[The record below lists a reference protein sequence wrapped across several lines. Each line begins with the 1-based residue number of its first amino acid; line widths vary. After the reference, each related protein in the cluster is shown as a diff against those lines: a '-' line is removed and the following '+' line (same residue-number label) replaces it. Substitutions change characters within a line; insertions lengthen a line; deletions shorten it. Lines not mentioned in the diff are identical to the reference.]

1 MATQKQ
7 VLSYTTADWT
17 SAVQTE
23 TVFTCPS
30 GKIARIEF
38 NYINTQRSSAGTNSY
53 VLDCEMYIVPAG
65 SSYRRSFAHL
75 SGPTTSNANGYTI
88 FPSTSE
94 KAVSRGDA
102 ANLYYGLYQNSFGDV
117 YSNPTGI
124 GNVYVLPGEIYLN
137 SGDAFKIDFSNANP
151 YSMYING
158 LILIE
163 DSDA

>member
-17 SAVQTE
+17 SSLQTE
-23 TVFTCPS
+23 TVFTCPA

-38 NYINTQRSSAGTNSY
+38 NYINTQRSSAGTNNY

-65 SSYRRSFAHL
+65 SSYRRSFGHL
-75 SGPTTSNANGYTI
+75 SAPTTSNANGYTI
-88 FPSTSE
+88 FPMTAE
-94 KAVSRGDA
+94 KRIHYGDA
-102 ANLYYGLYQNSFGDV
+102 TNTNYGLYQNSFGDA
-117 YSNPTGI
+117 YSNPTSVA
-124 GNVYVLPGEIYLN
+124 NTYVFPGEIYLN